1 MTQAIPNT
9 REISREGQR
18 ILDSLQDQL
27 GEEDHG
33 KFIAIDVDSKDYFLG
48 DSAVDATNKAREKHP
63 GKVFFLGRV
72 GYRAAF
78 SFKGR
83 R

>member
-1 MTQAIPNT
+1 VNQALPNT
-9 REISREGQR
+9 REIAREGQR
-18 ILDSLQDQL
+18 MLDSLQDKL
-27 GEEDHG
+27 DEEDHG
-33 KFIAIDVDSKDYFLG
+33 KYIAIDVDSGEHFVG
-48 DSAVDATNKAREKHP
+48 ESAIDATNKAREKHP